1 MSIGNDICELSIC
14 FDTLVGS
21 WSLASLRD
29 IGHALYP
36 NLAIDQSNVL
46 ISDEFSR
53 EGTIEGSRL
62 TLIRRLG
69 IGGAFQSVLG
79 AVPPGGP
86 HLMKSS

>member
-1 MSIGNDICELSIC
+1 MNEKDLV
-14 FDTLVGS
+14 DLAWVGS

-46 ISDEFSR
+46 ISNEFSR

-62 TLIRRLG
+62 TPAL
-69 IGGAFQSVLG
+69 VTT
-79 AVPPGGP
+79 
-86 HLMKSS
+86 